1 MRCPFCNYED
11 TRVID
16 SRPSEGKK
24 RRRRECP
31 KCGKRF
37 TTYEVVEKPQLM
49 VYKRDGSFEPFDRQK
64 LIKGIQ
70 NAIKKRPVSVDD
82 MKNLV
87 DDIENTFA
95 NKMQTETTTSEIGDM
110 VLMGLKKLDHVVYV
124 RFASV
129 YKDFSDVDSFIQII
143 TELSDKKK

>member
-1 MRCPFCNYED
+1 M
-11 TRVID
+11 
-16 SRPSEGKK
+16 SS
-24 RRRRECP
+24 
-31 KCGKRF
+31 
-37 TTYEVVEKPQLM
+37 
-49 VYKRDGSFEPFDRQK
+49 
-64 LIKGIQ
+64 
-70 NAIKKRPVSVDD
+70 PV

-110 VLMGLKKLDHVVYV
+110 VLMGLKKLDHVAYV

>member
-1 MRCPFCNYED
+1 MSFLQLWRYKSNRF
-11 TRVID
+11 TSKR
-16 SRPSEGKK
+16 GKK

-82 MKNLV
+82 MKTLLT
-87 DDIENTFA
+87 I
-95 NKMQTETTTSEIGDM
+95 
-110 VLMGLKKLDHVVYV
+110 
-124 RFASV
+124 
-129 YKDFSDVDSFIQII
+129 
-143 TELSDKKK
+143 